1 MAKHKYLASFFNK
14 NVFLI
19 SRTNGNYSKLISD
32 SSTKS
37 KGSVAM
43 DTFPN
48 FAYTFIYLEI
58 FVRISPK
65 RSSTLFVKYYSL
77 TPKVSCSGMIN
88 KQKLIKYSLNEVKLF
103 THYALLVTHYSKLVT
118 FYSLLV
124 TVVDFSQRRML
135 KFP

>member
-1 MAKHKYLASFFNK
+1 MHSYLASFFNK
-14 NVFLI
+14 NVFLF
-19 SRTNGNYSKLISD
+19 SRTNYSKLISD

-37 KGSVAM
+37 KGNVAM
-43 DTFPN
+43 DTFSN

-58 FVRISPK
+58 FVSISPK
-65 RSSTLFVKYYSL
+65 RSSILFVKYYSI
-77 TPKVSCSGMIN
+77 TPKVSYSEMIN
-88 KQKLIKYSLNEVKLF
+88 KQKLIKYSLNEVKIF

-124 TVVDFSQRRML
+124 TVIDFSQRRML